1 MMFPFRGPQWDAAT
15 EPRGVAMD
23 IGRRRARSGRLAET
37 RANPH
42 SGRAIYFTVE
52 AIDGETSG
60 TSFMAVP
67 RIAIRGAL
75 GIETAAGAISLLGQ
89 IDSKLEIG

>member
-42 SGRAIYFTVE
+42 FGRAIYFTVE
-52 AIDGETSG
+52 ANDGEPSG
-60 TSFMAVP
+60 ISVMAVL
-67 RIAIRGAL
+67 RMAL
-75 GIETAAGAISLLGQ
+75 CATLGSATAAGAISALGQ
-89 IDSKLEIG
+89 IDNKSEIG